1 MRRLVWLAGLVL
13 QGPAGCTSSSLER
26 VRDYNDDGL
35 YLYAQG
41 AYAQAAESFEA
52 ALALQPNDVA
62 LLYNAGQSRDRAG
75 HHDRAE
81 RLYAVCLE
89 KAPNHGSCRHALAVL
104 QVREGRQDEAVKMVE
119 DWLAREPNLAAPYA
133 VDGWLW
139 HQVGDLPR
147 AQARLQQALQIDP
160 HDMHAL
166 IELALVYEALHR
178 PERALVLYE
187 RALSQNPHLPQ
198 VAERLDR
205 LKAQGVKRPRPD

>member
-1 MRRLVWLAGLVL
+1 
-13 QGPAGCTSSSLER
+13 
-26 VRDYNDDGL
+26 
-35 YLYAQG
+35 
-41 AYAQAAESFEA
+41 
-52 ALALQPNDVA
+52 
-62 LLYNAGQSRDRAG
+62 
-75 HHDRAE
+75 
-81 RLYAVCLE
+81 
-89 KAPNHGSCRHALAVL
+89 
-104 QVREGRQDEAVKMVE
+104 VREGRQDEAVKMVE